1 MNMFSKRT
9 APIVKNTIP
18 LTLSM
23 IEQID
28 PNTRKLDDLIEV
40 NKVAIQAKVQTITH
54 RLGGKI

>member
-1 MNMFSKRT
+1 
-9 APIVKNTIP
+9 
-18 LTLSM
+18 M